1 MLSSNSDQY
10 LFAKMSEATAGK
22 QTEAF
27 TNTLT
32 GGNDLN
38 DPQVAVIF

>member
-1 MLSSNSDQY
+1 MLSSYSDQY

-27 TNTLT
+27 TNTST